1 MSSSREIQTILAALD
16 EGPAALA
23 TLIGVS
29 GSSYRQPGAR
39 CLLLPDGTRIG
50 SISGG
55 CLEEDIGRRA
65 AEVLANGNPQL
76 TVYDTATEN
85 DLIWG
90 TGLGCRGEVRVFV
103 ERLSQPLPEWVGRL
117 RENFRLRRDT
127 LLEVIYAGSDARSLG
142 TRLAR
147 EASVPADSHIYRE
160 KVPAPP
166 SLVIFGAG
174 DDAAPL
180 TRLACELGW
189 HIVVL
194 DSRSAYATSSRFPQ
208 AHHVETVDAASAA
221 RHPLIDDRSHVIV
234 MSHRYRDDV
243 ALLRALLPRP
253 LAYVGVLGPR
263 QRTQRML
270 SELEAEDVPIDSGT
284 QARIYSPVGLDLG
297 GAAPETVALSIVAE
311 LQAFHSKRKPR
322 HLRDSPLPI
331 HHGHG

>member
-1 MSSSREIQTILAALD
+1 MSSPREIQTILAALD
-16 EGPAALA
+16 AEPAALA

-55 CLEEDIGRRA
+55 CLEEDVRRRA
-65 AEVLANGNPQL
+65 AEVLATGCPQL
-76 TVYDTATEN
+76 AVYDTATEN
-85 DLIWG
+85 DLVWG
-90 TGLGCRGEVRVFV
+90 TGLGCQGEVHVFV
-103 ERLSQPLPEWVGRL
+103 ERLPQPLPDWISTL

-127 LLEVIYAGSDARSLG
+127 LLEVTYAGPDTRSLG
-142 TRLAR
+142 TRLPHG
-147 EASVPADSHIYRE
+147 ASVPGHSRVYRE

-174 DDAAPL
+174 DDAMPL
-180 TRLACELGW
+180 ERLASELGW
-189 HIVVL
+189 HIVIL
-194 DSRSAYATSSRFPQ
+194 DPRSGYAIPGRFPH
-208 AHHVETVDAASAA
+208 AHHVEAMDAASAA

-243 ALLRALLPRP
+243 ALLRSLLPRP

-270 SELEAEDVPIDSGT
+270 SDLEAEGVPIDAGT
-284 QARIYSPVGLDLG
+284 QARIHSPVGLDLG

-311 LQAFHSKRKPR
+311 LQAFLSKREPR

-331 HHGHG
+331 HG